1 MPRFTLI
8 AFFGFFLAGIASAA
22 PIPAKVGLI
31 ARANATTTFTEEPYS
46 EFQISDG
53 VGGTAVDQ
61 ANAVFVGKS
70 HVGQCHF
77 FFAKC
82 FLEPFANVDL
92 TTISADTLDAI
103 NSMRLAAE
111 SAETDEFD
119 PQIDAASGATGTDF
133 QCSAA
138 LQVGK
143 IKNKVLKLT
152 AEIEDINIKIAQA
165 QASGADTSSLE
176 SDLSSEQTK
185 LNSNIALDQA
195 NAGKMSQGVA

>member
-61 ANAVFVGKS
+61 ANAVFV
-70 HVGQCHF
+70 
-77 FFAKC
+77 
-82 FLEPFANVDL
+82 EPFANVDL

-119 PQIDAASGATGTDF
+119 PQIDAASGATA
-133 QCSAA
+133 AA

-152 AEIEDINIKIAQA
+152 AEIEGINIKIAQA